1 MATTAQDIANEYPI
15 PVYRFVVSFG
25 EESIPFS
32 EVSGLDIG
40 VDTITYKDGLGKIH
54 MPGQKTDVNITLKRG
69 LVRQKSQFYD
79 WISSISLNLVDKK
92 DITVSLTNETGTE
105 PLVTWKVMN
114 VFPKKLTA
122 PSVNGSSNEAS
133 VESLELMAD
142 DVIMEFH

>member
-40 VDTITYKDGLGKIH
+40 VETITYKDGLSKKH

-69 LVRQKSQFYD
+69 LVRSKSQFYD

-92 DITVSLTNETGTE
+92 YVYRQ
-105 PLVTWKVMN
+105 W
-114 VFPKKLTA
+114 LTA
-122 PSVNGSSNEAS
+122 SWLSFCCGDFHSGYSESNRHA
-133 VESLELMAD
+133 
-142 DVIMEFH
+142 I